1 MLVSWFTWKL
11 LVESP
16 KGLRTKFPR
25 SFNLPEEEGET
36 GQGSKVTARIVSDH

>member
-25 SFNLPEEEGET
+25 SFNLPEEAGET
-36 GQGSKVTARIVSDH
+36 GQGSKVTARINSDH